1 MMTFNCAAAVFYSSL
16 WLESFTFVF
25 LYEVGWMCAKKKKK
39 KEKMKE
45 KPRTLRSP
53 NLEVMQH

>member
-1 MMTFNCAAAVFYSSL
+1 MMTFNCAAAVFISACGWRVL
-16 WLESFTFVF
+16 L
-25 LYEVGWMCAKKKKK
+25 LYFFMRLANVCKK

-45 KPRTLRSP
+45 KPRMLRSP